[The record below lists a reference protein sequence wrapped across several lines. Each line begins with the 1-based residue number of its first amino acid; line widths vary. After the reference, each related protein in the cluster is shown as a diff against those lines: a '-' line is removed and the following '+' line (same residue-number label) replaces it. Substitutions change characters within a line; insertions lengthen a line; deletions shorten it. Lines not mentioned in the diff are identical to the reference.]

1 MNIYIDID
9 EQKVQEYAEE
19 RVRSRIESALCQSDY
34 IIKDVLRAEVK
45 KFFADNKDE
54 LLEKAKTLIDPE
66 QISNIVSNA
75 ITEEIMDGFRNQF
88 RGY

>member
-1 MNIYIDID
+1 MDIHID
-9 EQKVQEYAEE
+9 EQRIQEYAEE

-45 KFFADNKDE
+45 KFFADHKDE
-54 LLEKAKTLIDPE
+54 LLEKAKTLIDKE
-66 QISNIVSNA
+66 QISNTVSNA
-75 ITEEIMDGFRNQF
+75 IIAEVMEGLENQF

>member
-1 MNIYIDID
+1 MEIKID

-19 RVRSRIESALCQSDY
+19 RVQSRIESALCQSDY

-45 KFFADNKDE
+45 KFFAEHKDE
-54 LLEKAKTLIDPE
+54 LFEKAKTIIDKE

-75 ITEEIMDGFRNQF
+75 IITEVMEGIGNQF
-88 RGY
+88 KDY

>member
-1 MNIYIDID
+1 MDIHID
-9 EQKVQEYAEE
+9 EQKIQEYAEE

-34 IIKDVLRAEVK
+34 IIKDVFRAEVR
-45 KFFADNKDE
+45 KFFADHKDE

-75 ITEEIMDGFRNQF
+75 IIAEVMEGLGNQF
-88 RGY
+88 RDY

>member
-1 MNIYIDID
+1 MDIHVD
-9 EQKVQEYAEE
+9 EQKVQEYTEE

-34 IIKDVLRAEVK
+34 IIKEVLRTEVR
-45 KFFADNKDE
+45 KFFADHKDE

-66 QISNIVSNA
+66 QISSIVSNA
-75 ITEEIMDGFRNQF
+75 IIAEVMEGLENQF